1 MSRSRPFVCCPG
13 CGEVMDLKRLGP
25 VGVRGVKDRR
35 LIKCG
40 SCGKVFRTE
49 GETWIASLGY
59 VVTGYE
65 YALDLGRPD
74 GAGAVVVRYM
84 ISLKREI

>member
-1 MSRSRPFVCCPG
+1 
-13 CGEVMDLKRLGP
+13 MDLKRLGP